1 MKKVLGGAV
10 GLAIVLGLATA
21 SLAETQY
28 YNGREMQRVGCS
40 LASPTS
46 CAGAGG
52 RRIDSVG
59 IWIGDSLHWRYT
71 DVTTPV
77 EPRSSASIS
86 ASKFIRSA
94 VLQQSTPS
102 AAAGSAHRSAFR
114 ADAFYNQW
122 EGEFSKGAVYGINP
136 TLVFGDGLEVT
147 IRVPLHMSEIDGS
160 DTKVYHYGAD
170 ITLQANASENFKLG
184 VHAAYIRD
192 QVEDGDVADATGYFN
207 GGPYVSLRIPMGQPS
222 LTVGCLYEYGMP
234 EDGEDGDE
242 TSVVV
247 PAVNLGLPLS
257 ESVGVNVYG
266 IYYYHTDSELSD
278 YNYIDAGGDLV
289 IAMGDTWIVSI
300 GAKTIVGLDSLDS
313 IEGYLGSEWRF

>member
-1 MKKVLGGAV
+1 MRKTAGVAV
-10 GLAIVLGLATA
+10 GLAAVLGLATVGT
-21 SLAETQY
+21 AETQM

-40 LASPTS
+40 LPTPS
-46 CAGAGG
+46 ICVGAGG
-52 RRIDSVG
+52 RRVDSVG

-77 EPRSSASIS
+77 DPRTSASIS
-86 ASKFIRSA
+86 AAKFIRSS
-94 VLQQSTPS
+94 VLQQSAPATV
-102 AAAGSAHRSAFR
+102 AGSAHRSAFR
-114 ADAFYNQW
+114 ADVFYNQW
-122 EGEFSKGAVYGINP
+122 EGEFTEGSVYGINP

-147 IRVPLHMSEIDGS
+147 IRVPLHMSELDGA

-170 ITLQANASENFKLG
+170 LTLQANASDNFKFG
-184 VHAAYIRD
+184 AHAAYIRD
-192 QVEDGDVADATGYFN
+192 QVEDDDVSDATGYIS
-207 GGPYVSLRIPMGQPS
+207 GGPYFSLRIPLGSPS

-257 ESVGVNVYG
+257 DSLGVNVYG

-278 YNYIDAGGDLV
+278 YNYLDVGGDLV
-289 IAMGDTWIVSI
+289 IAMGDTWLVSV